1 MRTLLLQIFD
11 LQRERFYVCP
21 DFQFLLRFLSYYIS
35 PPHTLLLRAP
45 KTKGGTPT
53 LKKLILTLCFICL
66 LTLPLASCSIEKVK
80 AQDGVKPEY
89 TVMKEEDFPDK
100 VKELIEENKESEF
113 QLTYQDGS
121 YLYLLKGYGKQE
133 TGGYS
138 IQIEDL
144 SLWDNAIHLQTT
156 LIGPEED
163 KDLKDEPS
171 YPYLVV
177 KMKYREEPV
186 IFE

>member
-1 MRTLLLQIFD
+1 MNRTKTVVVLLCVL
-11 LQRERFYVCP
+11 C
-21 DFQFLLRFLSYYIS
+21 FLS
-35 PPHTLLLRAP
+35 
-45 KTKGGTPT
+45 G
-53 LKKLILTLCFICL
+53 
-66 LTLPLASCSIEKVK
+66 CSIEKVR
-80 AQDGVKPEY
+80 AQNGVKPEY
-89 TVMKEEDFPDK
+89 TVMKETDFPDK

-121 YLYLLKGYGKQE
+121 YLYLIKGYGKQK

-144 SLWDNAIHLQTT
+144 SLWENAIHLQTV
-156 LIGPEED
+156 LLGPEEEN
-163 KDLKDEPS
+163 LKDEPS

>member
-1 MRTLLLQIFD
+1 MFYLPPDTPSDLLQHRKS
-11 LQRERFYVCP
+11 Q
-21 DFQFLLRFLSYYIS
+21 S
-35 PPHTLLLRAP
+35 PGRSQA
-45 KTKGGTPT
+45 
-53 LKKLILTLCFICL
+53 
-66 LTLPLASCSIEKVK
+66 
-80 AQDGVKPEY
+80 GVHSDEGRG
-89 TVMKEEDFPDK
+89 FPDK